1 MLYYCYFLFFK
12 FLTILFFSDAPEKNT
27 STEFL
32 QNQHIHPGLFTSPQ
46 PADSQ
51 ILTSTYQQQQQQQ
64 VNNPQPP
71 TTVYNAHLFDNQSL
85 TSPSLN
91 SSFNYSTYNN
101 QQHQPPFYDNHLG
114 NQFQQP
120 GVTIPQFTNNQPG
133 YDYVTPSVT
142 GSENILNN
150 NAGSSSITST
160 VLSSFSNILSFGG
173 QSKQDTVDT
182 NIAPVTNVNE
192 QWISPSNAPVNP
204 VPLFPTNQQDTSFAS
219 PNLTAA
225 PPVLATPPVQGNH
238 NSYSFN
244 YVISQLW

>member
-1 MLYYCYFLFFK
+1 MLYYCYFLFFN
-12 FLTILFFSDAPEKNT
+12 FLTMFFFSDAPEKNT

-46 PADSQ
+46 PTDPQ

-71 TTVYNAHLFDNQSL
+71 TSVHNAHLFDNQSL

-120 GVTIPQFTNNQPG
+120 GVTISQFPNNQPG

-173 QSKQDTVDT
+173 QNKQDTVDT
-182 NIAPVTNVNE
+182 NIAPVTNFNE
-192 QWISPSNAPVNP
+192 QWISPGNAPVNP
-204 VPLFPTNQQDTSFAS
+204 VPLFSANQQDTSFAS
-219 PNLTAA
+219 PNLAAA
-225 PPVLATPPVQGNH
+225 PPVIAAPPGQGNH
-238 NSYSFN
+238 NNFSFT